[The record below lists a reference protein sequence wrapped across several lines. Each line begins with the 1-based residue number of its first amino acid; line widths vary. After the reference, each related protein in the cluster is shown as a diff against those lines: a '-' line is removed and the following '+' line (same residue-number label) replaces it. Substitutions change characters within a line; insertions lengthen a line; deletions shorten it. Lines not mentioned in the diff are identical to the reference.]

1 MSARPQPLALAD
13 TPGLAERLKTVE
25 AMLGFVPNSTLI
37 MARLPKLLE
46 AFQQL
51 AAAALGPGQVEPGLK
66 IMVGHVA
73 SRAAG
78 CRYCIAHTGHI
89 AERRHVPAAKIE
101 ALWDYERDAQ
111 FTPAER
117 AALAFAQAA
126 AAVPNAVEEADYV
139 ELRKHFD
146 EDQIVEILGVVALY
160 GFLNRWN
167 DSLGTPL
174 ESQPRAFAERHLAA
188 TGWSMGKH
196 GR

>member
-1 MSARPQPLALAD
+1 MSRIQPLDPD
-13 TPGLAERLKTVE
+13 TVPGLREKLEVVE
-25 AMLGFVPNSTLI
+25 GMLGFVPNSTLI
-37 MARLPKLLE
+37 MARRPELLA

-51 AAAALGPGQVEPGLK
+51 AAAALGPGRVDAGLK
-66 IMVGHVA
+66 VLVGHVA

-89 AERRHVPAAKIE
+89 AERRHVPAGKIE
-101 ALWDYERDAQ
+101 AVWDFERSAL

-126 AAVPNAVEEADYV
+126 GAVPNAVDDGEFAA
-139 ELRKHFD
+139 LRKHFD
-146 EDQIVEILGVVALY
+146 EEEIVELLGVIALY

-174 ESQPRAFAERHLAA
+174 ESQPRAFAERHLAPS
-188 TGWSMGKH
+188 GWSAGKH
-196 GR
+196 GS